1 MVQSSQPPPL
11 AGRPAPRKQCF
22 GRQADEYGT
31 RKKHSESIMK
41 NIDDDHAD
49 HEQHRNADDF
59 SNVGRGGLQAQ
70 RER

>member
-1 MVQSSQPPPL
+1 
-11 AGRPAPRKQCF
+11 
-22 GRQADEYGT
+22 
-31 RKKHSESIMK
+31 MK